1 MMKRPEIVVL
11 SNKNFQF
18 INKAHSES
26 TFWESL
32 WRTYLQLTGCVFVV
46 GCMRYGEGNKGK
58 HVTFR
63 LVTCVK
69 EIHLVPIFVKSRA
82 ICML

>member
-1 MMKRPEIVVL
+1 MKRPEIVVL

-18 INKAHSES
+18 INKAHSEP

-46 GCMRYGEGNKGK
+46 GCMRYGEGNHFFHQPLSFATYFLTGPV
-58 HVTFR
+58 HSFY
-63 LVTCVK
+63 LDLF
-69 EIHLVPIFVKSRA
+69 EYPFI
-82 ICML
+82 